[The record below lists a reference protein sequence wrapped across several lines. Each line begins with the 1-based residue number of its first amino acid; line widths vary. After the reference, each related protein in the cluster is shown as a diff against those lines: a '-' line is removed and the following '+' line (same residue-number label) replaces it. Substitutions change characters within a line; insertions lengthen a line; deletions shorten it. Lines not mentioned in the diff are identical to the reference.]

1 MEEIIKDT
9 FDFIWSLD
17 PLFIERPQE
26 ESENVRHKPEKSLS
40 MNINKN
46 NNGYL

>member
-26 ESENVRHKPEKSLS
+26 ESE
-40 MNINKN
+40 M
-46 NNGYL
+46 